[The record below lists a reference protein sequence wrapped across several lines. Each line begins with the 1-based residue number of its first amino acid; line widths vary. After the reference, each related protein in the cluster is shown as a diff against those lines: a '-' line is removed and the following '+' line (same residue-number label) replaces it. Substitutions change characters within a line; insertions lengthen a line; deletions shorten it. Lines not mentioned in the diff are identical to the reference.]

1 MIINPTI
8 IPCLQKDDPIDLASD
23 HLHEEQFTDEHGN
36 VVSKVGHLVS
46 FRYIEISNRYIYLA
60 HHFEIIISYDG

>member
-46 FRYIEISNRYIYLA
+46 FRYIEVSN
-60 HHFEIIISYDG
+60 

>member
-1 MIINPTI
+1 MLINPTI
-8 IPCLQKDDPIDLASD
+8 IPCLQNDDPIDFADDL
-23 HLHEEQFTDEHGN
+23 LHEEQFTDEHGN

-46 FRYIEISNRYIYLA
+46 FRHIEVSNQYIYLA

>member
-8 IPCLQKDDPIDLASD
+8 IPCLQNDDPIDFADDL
-23 HLHEEQFTDEHGN
+23 LHEEQFTDEHGN
-36 VVSKVGHLVS
+36 VVSKVGDLVS
-46 FRYIEISNRYIYLA
+46 FSHIEVSNQYIYLA